1 MATLKELS
9 DRTGYSSATISRILT
24 GDPSLAVTPEARTRV
39 LEEAGKLNYAATK
52 SRRGRSPKSLLRLGV
67 AEMLTHD
74 QRLEDPYYLYLR
86 NFVEQACQE
95 NRFTFLPME
104 RERDRYLP
112 PEGEPL
118 DGIVAIGIFDP
129 DQIEALHAISPKLVF
144 LDSSPDELRS
154 DSVVLNYRIGI
165 EQALNYLLEL
175 GHTDIAFVGPAWKLD
190 DWKRPAPEKR
200 RSLFLE
206 LMSGRGVEEPT
217 LIEVPMDARKTALAV
232 REFLAPDGL
241 RPTAL
246 LCANEENAIGA
257 SRAIREAGLRIP
269 EDISL
274 ISFNDTPLS
283 ELIEPPLTSVS
294 THVRDMAYTAV
305 RLVSERCALHDR
317 PAMRTQPQ
325 KVIVP
330 PTLVIRGSTAP
341 PLGPL
346 TKGAVTK

>member
-24 GDPSLAVTPEARTRV
+24 GDPSLAVTPEARARV

-52 SRRGRSPKSLLRLGV
+52 SRRGRTPKSILRVGV

-86 NFVEQACQE
+86 NYVEQACQE

-104 RERDRYLP
+104 RERDSFLP

-129 DQIEALHAISPKLVF
+129 DQIEALHGTSSNLVF

-165 EQALNYLLEL
+165 EQALDYLLEL
-175 GHTDIAFVGPAWKLD
+175 GHTKIAFVGPAWKLD
-190 DWKRPAPEKR
+190 DWKRPAPEER
-200 RSLFLE
+200 RRLFLE
-206 LMSGRGVEEPT
+206 LLSKRGIEAPP
-217 LIEVPMDARKTALAV
+217 LIEAPMDARKTALSV
-232 REFLAPDGL
+232 SVFLSPG
-241 RPTAL
+241 RPWPTAL

-269 EDISL
+269 QDLSL

-305 RLVSERCALHDR
+305 RLLSERAALHDR
-317 PAMRTQPQ
+317 PAVRTLPQ

-330 PTLVIRGSTAP
+330 PTLVIRDSTAP
-341 PLGPL
+341 PL
-346 TKGAVTK
+346 